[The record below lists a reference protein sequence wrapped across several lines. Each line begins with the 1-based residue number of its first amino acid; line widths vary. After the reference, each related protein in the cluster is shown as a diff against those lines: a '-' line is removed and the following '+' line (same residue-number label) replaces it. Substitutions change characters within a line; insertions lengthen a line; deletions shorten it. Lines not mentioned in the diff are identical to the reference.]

1 MQNNNCAPINKSD
14 IGLLTRFFT
23 TQFFFRTKNFCV
35 RGGYPILTPIRH
47 CSAGGSSLPCF
58 AVHSYSFW
66 LYVCMNILGTLFI
79 NIKYNCIMTKLTKAQ
94 KSAKISEA
102 KELVISMTKS
112 SGLVMLP
119 ANETFEVSI
128 ESGVTIDSIESSAIT
143 TESGVHKFIPVV
155 CVDSNDKEY
164 KSSLYCGTTEK
175 TPEERKDWHI
185 ALFEQFGD
193 VISELS
199 FVGKTG
205 DVRKNKAG
213 YDVTYLSIEE

>member
-1 MQNNNCAPINKSD
+1 
-14 IGLLTRFFT
+14 
-23 TQFFFRTKNFCV
+23 
-35 RGGYPILTPIRH
+35 
-47 CSAGGSSLPCF
+47 
-58 AVHSYSFW
+58 
-66 LYVCMNILGTLFI
+66 
-79 NIKYNCIMTKLTKAQ
+79 MTKLTKAQ
-94 KSAKISEA
+94 KVAKISEA

-119 ANETFEVSI
+119 PNETFDVSI
-128 ESGVTIDSIESSAIT
+128 DSNVTIDSIEANAIT

-175 TPEERKDWHI
+175 TPDDRKDWHI

-193 VISELS
+193 VLDELS

-205 DVRKNKAG
+205 DVRKNKSG

>member
-1 MQNNNCAPINKSD
+1 
-14 IGLLTRFFT
+14 
-23 TQFFFRTKNFCV
+23 
-35 RGGYPILTPIRH
+35 
-47 CSAGGSSLPCF
+47 
-58 AVHSYSFW
+58 
-66 LYVCMNILGTLFI
+66 
-79 NIKYNCIMTKLTKAQ
+79 MTKLTKAQ

-102 KELVISMTKS
+102 KDLVINMTKS

-119 ANETFEVSI
+119 ANETFDVSI
-128 ESGVTIDSIESSAIT
+128 DANVTIESIEANAIT
-143 TESGVHKFIPVV
+143 TESGVHKFIPVI
-155 CVDSNDKEY
+155 CTDSNDKEY

-193 VISELS
+193 VLDELS

>member
-1 MQNNNCAPINKSD
+1 MP
-14 IGLLTRFFT
+14 
-23 TQFFFRTKNFCV
+23 
-35 RGGYPILTPIRH
+35 
-47 CSAGGSSLPCF
+47 
-58 AVHSYSFW
+58 
-66 LYVCMNILGTLFI
+66 
-79 NIKYNCIMTKLTKAQ
+79 KLTKAQ
-94 KSAKISEA
+94 KAAKISEA
-102 KELVISMTKS
+102 KDLVINMTKS

-119 ANETFEVSI
+119 ANETFDVSI
-128 ESGVTIDSIESSAIT
+128 DANVTIESIEANAIT
-143 TESGVHKFIPVV
+143 TESGVHKFIPVI
-155 CVDSNDKEY
+155 CTDSNDKEY

-193 VISELS
+193 VLNELS